1 LVSEWGTMEGVRRAF
16 YVVGQMIR
24 ETGQSMDHL
33 GIRVQ
38 GGYHY
43 REPLSRHRQLMNI
56 GLKKPVF
63 EDNVFIAPNASV
75 IGSVQLGA
83 NTSVGY
89 GAVLRADAV
98 PIVVSSGSHIGDNVV
113 IHCTRT
119 PEERGNPTFIGRH
132 VVLGPRSTIY
142 SCTIYDHVYIGWGA
156 VVEDDCILS
165 PRCVVAAGS
174 RVVKA
179 TNVGS
184 EELWGGNPANYI
196 RKLTSEELKYLEELH
211 KEQSQLAQ
219 LHAKICGKTPDQVE
233 SEKHMATLRARL
245 PVDYLEYMQQVEMG
259 KERIALPKTDI
270 NHQ

>member
-1 LVSEWGTMEGVRRAF
+1 MVYGRLMWLF
-16 YVVGQMIR
+16 YIRHHMI
-24 ETGQSMDHL
+24 
-33 GIRVQ
+33 V
-38 GGYHY
+38 
-43 REPLSRHRQLMNI
+43 SRHRQLMNI

-165 PRCVVAAGS
+165 PRCVVAAG
-174 RVVKA
+174 KKKPLA
-179 TNVGS
+179 M
-184 EELWGGNPANYI
+184 YI
-196 RKLTSEELKYLEELH
+196 SIY
-211 KEQSQLAQ
+211 
-219 LHAKICGKTPDQVE
+219 IYIYIYVCVC
-233 SEKHMATLRARL
+233 M
-245 PVDYLEYMQQVEMG
+245 
-259 KERIALPKTDI
+259 
-270 NHQ
+270 